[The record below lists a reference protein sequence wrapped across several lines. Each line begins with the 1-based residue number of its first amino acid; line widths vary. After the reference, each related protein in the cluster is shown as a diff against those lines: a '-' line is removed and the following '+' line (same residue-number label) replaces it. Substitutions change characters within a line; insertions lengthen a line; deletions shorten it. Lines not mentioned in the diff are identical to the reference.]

1 MILKSEVRK
10 SMEENIS
17 EQLERY
23 RKLAQISTDWFWET
37 DENYTIIYMS
47 DSVERITGFPKETY
61 IGVSRY
67 DLASEETKQT
77 AQWQR
82 HVNSVACH
90 DPIKNFEYKHIGTNG
105 YAVYLRVNAIPL
117 FHTDDRFRGYL
128 GSTTDISELVLAR
141 MRVEEVNYDLQVRTA
156 ELELAKAVAEAQA
169 RTDSLTGL
177 NNRRAFFER
186 SQAINDLARR
196 YGQNYSVIMMDI
208 DYFKNIND
216 TYGHATGDIAIKSVA
231 EIINKHARTSD
242 ILGRIGGEEFA
253 IVLPQTLMQS
263 AINMA
268 ERLRQAIAGNGI
280 PLGKEILSFTASLGV
295 AQFCSTSKSID
306 EVMSHADEALYRAKR
321 QGRNRVVT
329 SEI

>member
-1 MILKSEVRK
+1 
-10 SMEENIS
+10 
-17 EQLERY
+17 
-23 RKLAQISTDWFWET
+23 
-37 DENYTIIYMS
+37 
-47 DSVERITGFPKETY
+47 
-61 IGVSRY
+61 
-67 DLASEETKQT
+67 
-77 AQWQR
+77 
-82 HVNSVACH
+82 
-90 DPIKNFEYKHIGTNG
+90 
-105 YAVYLRVNAIPL
+105 
-117 FHTDDRFRGYL
+117 
-128 GSTTDISELVLAR
+128 
-141 MRVEEVNYDLQVRTA
+141 
-156 ELELAKAVAEAQA
+156 
-169 RTDSLTGL
+169 
-177 NNRRAFFER
+177 
-186 SQAINDLARR
+186 
-196 YGQNYSVIMMDI
+196 MMDI